1 MKNMCNK
8 ANSSFSSQ
16 SLVYRRLLIWLIFL
30 ALQGFNGIFIL
41 IAMVIMLYSGESV
54 SRSGV
59 AIALILIAVGLLG
72 TLAAWALPRRLAC
85 LRNVKPDEFGVLV
98 DWLLKGDPFGRKA
111 GRHHCHLCG
120 HNRGS
125 LAVCPECGAERIDPI

>member
-1 MKNMCNK
+1 MKIMCHED
-8 ANSSFSSQ
+8 STILSRR
-16 SLVYRRLLIWLIFL
+16 SLLHRRLLIWSIFL

-41 IAMVIMLYSGESV
+41 IAMVIMLYSGESA

-59 AIALILIAVGLLG
+59 AIALSLIGVGLIG
-72 TLAAWALPRRLAC
+72 ALAAWALPRRLAC
-85 LRNVKPDEFGVLV
+85 LRNVKPDEFGVLL
-98 DWLLKGDPFGRKA
+98 DWLLRGDPFGGKA
-111 GRHHCHLCG
+111 GRHHCHMCG

>member
-1 MKNMCNK
+1 MKNMCNE

-16 SLVYRRLLIWLIFL
+16 SLLCRRLLIWSIFL

-41 IAMVIMLYSGESV
+41 IAMAIMLYSGESA

-59 AIALILIAVGLLG
+59 AIALSLIALGLVGA
-72 TLAAWALPRRLAC
+72 LAAWALPRRLAC
-85 LRNVKPDEFGVLV
+85 LRNVKSQEFGTLV

-111 GRHHCHLCG
+111 GRNHCHMCG

-125 LAVCPECGAERIDPI
+125 LTVCPECGAERIDPI